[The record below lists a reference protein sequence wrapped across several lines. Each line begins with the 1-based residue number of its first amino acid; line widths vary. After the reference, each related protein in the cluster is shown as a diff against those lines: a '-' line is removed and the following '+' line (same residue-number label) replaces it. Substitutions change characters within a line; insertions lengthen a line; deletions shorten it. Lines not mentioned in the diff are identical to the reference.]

1 MDLEEAQRKHI
12 LEFERKTIGRA
23 RCKVSSC
30 PEKGQKEE
38 TDRKR
43 WNHAI

>member
-1 MDLEEAQRKHI
+1 MNLEGAQRQHI
-12 LEFERKTIGRA
+12 LEFERKILGLA

-30 PEKGQKEE
+30 LEKGQKEE

-43 WNHAI
+43 QNHAI